1 MKKRAPE
8 TFDELD
14 MKLIRELE
22 TDGRQSNAELARKI
36 GTSKATARRKLNR
49 LLEDGIIRVV
59 AVADPPALGYKTIA
73 TMGINVHPGQ
83 VDAVAEKL
91 ASHAN
96 VRFVIICAG
105 RYDIIVWVMLRE
117 PEDLSDFIRNEL
129 GKIPGLAHAETMVYL
144 KMKKFSFKYGSTDDT
159 CAEETSD

>member
-1 MKKRAPE
+1 M
-8 TFDELD
+8 D
-14 MKLIRELE
+14 MKLIKELE
-22 TDGRQSNAELARKI
+22 IDGRQSNAELARKT

-49 LLEDGIIRVV
+49 LLEEGVIRVV

-91 ASHAN
+91 ASYAN

-117 PEDLSDFIRNEL
+117 PEDLSNFIRNEL
-129 GKIPGLAHAETMVYL
+129 GKIPGLVHAETMVYL
-144 KMKKFSFKYGSTDDT
+144 KMKKFSFKYGSTDDA
-159 CAEETSD
+159 CAEEQPQ